1 MQAIF
6 ETVIELADLNA
17 LCSNITLTMLSGHFL
32 KPVTQDKMDYLI
44 INSEITTDKLFPEQI
59 MDTQIDDDVYQF
71 KQRVLLSNS
80 YKAPEIEPDLEIINP
95 ESMMNERPELPWCY
109 ERLTSLIFPAMSE
122 SEQNLVKEER
132 LEQIR
137 RYDDLEHDK
146 YTYIM
151 NQVYGNDVPRMG
163 IDNGMIIEISE
174 DLVTFHQIKCYRF
187 TSTLSLNS
195 STE

>member
-1 MQAIF
+1 
-6 ETVIELADLNA
+6 
-17 LCSNITLTMLSGHFL
+17 
-32 KPVTQDKMDYLI
+32 
-44 INSEITTDKLFPEQI
+44 
-59 MDTQIDDDVYQF
+59 
-71 KQRVLLSNS
+71 
-80 YKAPEIEPDLEIINP
+80 
-95 ESMMNERPELPWCY
+95 MMNERPELPWCY